1 MQHEFVFA
9 GFGGQG
15 VMFAGQLLTYAAM
28 DQGFN
33 VTWIPSY
40 GPEMRG
46 GTANCFVIISDAAIG
61 SPVVKQPKVGVIFN
75 TPSYTKFAPTIH
87 SDGLLVYND
96 SMIIHPDKRTDLR
109 VVAVPA
115 TELATKVGDVQMTN
129 MIMLAATLVC
139 YPILSIDA
147 LKGALEAHLPAH
159 RRSKLA
165 ANYEAIARGVEF
177 AQRQGAAV
185 ASISHA

>member
-28 DQGFN
+28 DQGFQ

-46 GTANCFVIISDAAIG
+46 GTANCFVIISDAPIG
-61 SPVVKQPKVGVIFN
+61 SPVVRQPKIGVVFN
-75 TPSYTKFAPTIH
+75 SPSFAKFASTIH
-87 SDGLLVYND
+87 SSGLLVYNE
-96 SMIIHPDKRTDLR
+96 SLVGHPDGRHDLR
-109 VVAVPA
+109 LLPVPA
-115 TELATKVGDVQMTN
+115 TELATQLGDLQLTN
-129 MIMLAATLVC
+129 MILLGATLTAQ
-139 YPILSIDA
+139 PILSIEAVKQA
-147 LKGALEAHLPAH
+147 LDAHLPSH

-165 ANYEAIARGVEF
+165 ANYEALNIGVQ
-177 AQRQGAAV
+177 AVSRQAEKV
-185 ASISHA
+185 